1 MRKGLMIKLGI
12 LIAGVVLAAAL
23 MIADRGRNEDGSAVK
38 QVEGFSTVTSVQ
50 GCEFLVNNSFTG
62 QATAINAISDDMGIT
77 TSDFYSY
84 KNGDDQY
91 LLFRMDGIVVAVQK
105 DTHFHIFEASDKK
118 AALQSADLMGIWL
131 QPDPGGLKEKTKEG
145 RYTCNAT
152 AQVVITNDIFNDFS
166 GKFVCLTDGET
177 EWSMFVGIPA
187 DRYKNLSSTAK
198 KGINTI
204 ADSFRLRSEND
215 APGYAMTIT
224 GSEDEKQEDAPA
236 EEPVKTEE
244 SKVVIKPTVQEKKE
258 TEEPIPS
265 SPYSML
271 SKGQTGR
278 VQYGDGLYACVKLEQ
293 ILTPQEVRQKAAESK
308 DMPGK
313 FEEAPAGCHYEG
325 AVYSTDVD
333 TSNVFLG
340 MHLIGLDGE
349 ELKFRGIRYPVR
361 TYEISKGKKS
371 GDGTKDILVYY
382 PVPNGCRNYALEI
395 YNSPELECA
404 YYAVKATAVR

>member
-1 MRKGLMIKLGI
+1 MQKGLMIKLGI
-12 LIAGVVLAAAL
+12 LIAGAVLAAAL
-23 MIADRGRNEDGSAVK
+23 MLADKSKKDDGEVK
-38 QVEGFSTVTSVQ
+38 QVDGFSTVTSVQ

-118 AALQSADLMGIWL
+118 AALQSADLLGIWL

-145 RYTCNAT
+145 RYTCNAA

-166 GKFVCLTDGET
+166 GKFVCLTDGTT

-187 DRYKNLSSTAK
+187 DRYKSLSSTAK

-204 ADSFRLRSEND
+204 ADSFVLRSANE
-215 APGYAMTIT
+215 APGCAMTIT
-224 GSEDEKQEDAPA
+224 GSEDEKQEETPA
-236 EEPVKTEE
+236 DEPAKTDEN
-244 SKVVIKPTVQEKKE
+244 KVVVKPTVQEKKK

-271 SKGQTGR
+271 NKGQPGH
-278 VQYGDGLYACVKLEQ
+278 VQYGDGLYACVKLER

-308 DMPGK
+308 DMPGE
-313 FEEAPAGCHYEG
+313 FEEVPAGCYEG

-382 PVPNGCRNYALEI
+382 PVPNGCGNYALEI